1 MDCPSCQHPD
11 TRVVDSREAVDS
23 IRRRRECQ
31 GCGFRFTTF
40 ERVEFRLPDVVKRD
54 GRKQSF
60 NRDKLLSGLRL
71 ACRKRPVTEEQL
83 DAACARV
90 ERELA
95 RRSGDVTT
103 REVGMLALQELGRLD
118 DVAYLRFAS
127 VYHEITSPSDFLEVL
142 RPLLERGART

>member
-54 GRKQSF
+54 GRKQNF
-60 NRDKLLSGLRL
+60 NRDKLLAGLRL

-95 RRSGDVTT
+95 RRSGDVSS

-142 RPLLERGART
+142 RPLLERGARA

>member
-1 MDCPSCQHPD
+1 MDCPSCQNPD

-31 GCGFRFTTF
+31 ACSHRFTTF

-54 GRKQSF
+54 GRKQHF

-71 ACRKRPVTEEQL
+71 ACRKRPVSEEQL

-95 RRSGDVTT
+95 KRQGDVAT
-103 REVGMLALQELGRLD
+103 REVGDLALVELRKLD

-127 VYHEITSPSDFLEVL
+127 VYHEITTPADFLEVL
-142 RPLLERGART
+142 RPLLEREPAP

>member
-31 GCGFRFTTF
+31 SCSFRFTTF

-54 GRKQSF
+54 GRKQHF
-60 NRDKLLSGLRL
+60 NRDKLLAGLRL

-95 RRSGDVTT
+95 RRSGDVPTQ
-103 REVGMLALQELGRLD
+103 EIGELALTELRKLD

-127 VYHEITSPSDFLEVL
+127 VYHEITSPADFLEVL
-142 RPLLERGART
+142 RPLLERGEEA

>member
-31 GCGFRFTTF
+31 SCSFRFTTF

-54 GRKQSF
+54 GRKQHF
-60 NRDKLLSGLRL
+60 NRDKLLAGLRL

-90 ERELA
+90 ERELTK
-95 RRSGDVTT
+95 RSGDVPTQ
-103 REVGMLALQELGRLD
+103 EIGELALTELRKLD

-127 VYHEITSPSDFLEVL
+127 VYHEITSPADFLEVL
-142 RPLLERGART
+142 RPLLERGEEA

>member
-54 GRKQSF
+54 GRKQNF

-90 ERELA
+90 EAELA
-95 RRSGDVTT
+95 RRQGDVPT

-127 VYHEITSPSDFLEVL
+127 VYHEITSPSDFLEVI
-142 RPLLERGART
+142 RPLLERGARR